1 MRLHLPSPLLRYVLA
16 GLFIGTFPAAS
27 GADYTVNNTQSTM
40 PGSNLYGTLEELRA
54 SGLLRANDT
63 VVLHND
69 DSTLT
74 GGLNLLIN
82 VQSDNTAAARTLD
95 LAGLGTTPMF
105 FLKKGDHG
113 ADMNSIIWENAGNR
127 VLRVEG
133 FGSNATLNLTGAV
146 TLIPPLR
153 AAARLPFRVKVSL
166 QSRWMTMPFS
176 SEITRLPQAERL
188 EEAQFWRSP
197 TMPGSLWATAPFSM
211 PTMFW
216 RQTKQAA
223 GVAQCLPRAVPPPLK

>member
-82 VQSDNTAAARTLD
+82 VQSDNTAGSAH
-95 LAGLGTTPMF
+95 AGSGWA
-105 FLKKGDHG
+105 GD
-113 ADMNSIIWENAGNR
+113 NSHVFPE
-127 VLRVEG
+127 
-133 FGSNATLNLTGAV
+133 
-146 TLIPPLR
+146 
-153 AAARLPFRVKVSL
+153 
-166 QSRWMTMPFS
+166 
-176 SEITRLPQAERL
+176 ERRP
-188 EEAQFWRSP
+188 WR
-197 TMPGSLWATAPFSM
+197 
-211 PTMFW
+211 
-216 RQTKQAA
+216 
-223 GVAQCLPRAVPPPLK
+223 